1 MTVALQLSVTFDL
14 TGKKYALHGAIKYH
28 FNIITTR
35 PTVEE
40 TAPKHIIYSLIP
52 KEAA

>member
-1 MTVALQLSVTFDL
+1 MALALQLTFDL
-14 TGKKYALHGAIKYH
+14 TGKKYALYSAIKCH
-28 FNIITTR
+28 FNIITTG